1 MAADV
6 TVDLATRL
14 FRDGVESVDRI
25 TSVLGTG
32 DWELPACGRWTGTE
46 TARHLLAV
54 ARWYHEWLDRAIAGD
69 ASPPFP
75 ASEMDTHNDD
85 ALATIGDISGP
96 EAISEFAETATA
108 YFGRATEHWN
118 LAYGYPYGTVTVGL
132 HCGVAATEW
141 HLHAWDLSHTL
152 EYRHQPQNPQALF
165 IAAGMCLAEARS
177 GLGGAVLRF
186 LVPLGARRNP
196 WSTILKRSGRS
207 PTAAD
212 MSEHS

>member
-1 MAADV
+1 MAPDV

-14 FRDGVESVDRI
+14 FRDGVASVERI
-25 TSVLGTG
+25 TSVLGTR

-54 ARWYHEWLDRAIAGD
+54 ARWYHEWLDRAVAGD

-75 ASEMDTHNDD
+75 ASEMDKRNDD

-96 EAISEFAETATA
+96 EAISGFAETATA
-108 YFGRATEHWN
+108 YLGRATDHWN

-152 EYRHQPQNPQALF
+152 AYRHQPQDPQALF
-165 IAAGMCLAEARS
+165 TAAGMCLAEARS
-177 GLGGAVLRF
+177 GLGGAMLRF

-207 PTAAD
+207 PTPAD